1 MAMQKFNSLTPREF
15 AKRILEIENPTV
27 VIHVNPD
34 GDTVGCAAGMMA
46 IFRALG
52 KSVNYASSDEI
63 PKRLEF
69 LVKGYERTSSFDGRE
84 IVAVDIASPSQLGTL
99 SHLAICGRVSVML
112 DHHELGN
119 PYADN
124 LIIPGM
130 SSAGEVLYLV
140 ARELEAMGKIKIDEK
155 IATPIYAAISS
166 DSGRFSYSA
175 TTADTYR
182 RAAELIEI
190 GIDFAGINHNIFN
203 SKPIEQITA
212 DGIVASKIKLEC
224 NGKIAFSTISREDIE
239 KSGLKIIHFDTA
251 IDVVRQVLG
260 AEVAFVIKEMSDG
273 KIKASIR
280 SRYLPVSDVAAYFG
294 GGGHIL
300 AAGCSFS
307 VNTVEEAASLLVAK
321 LKEKLG
327 E

>member
-1 MAMQKFNSLTPREF
+1 MNEFKSLTPRDF

-84 IVAVDIASPSQLGTL
+84 IVAVDVASPSQLGTL
-99 SHLAICGRVSVML
+99 SHLATEGRVSVML
-112 DHHELGN
+112 DHHEIGN

-140 ARELEAMGKIKIDEK
+140 ARELEEMGKIKIDKE

-182 RAAELIEI
+182 RAASLIDL
-190 GIDFAGINHNIFN
+190 GIDFADINHSIFN

-212 DGIVASKIKLEC
+212 DGITASKIRLEC
-224 NGKIAFSTISREDIE
+224 NGKVAFSTISAEDIA
-239 KSGLKIIHFDTA
+239 KSGLRMVHFDTA
-251 IDVVRQVLG
+251 IDIVRQVLG
-260 AEVAFVIKEMSDG
+260 AEIAFVIKEMPDG

-280 SRYLPVSDVAAYFG
+280 SRHTNVSDIAAHFG
-294 GGGHIL
+294 GGGHYL
-300 AAGCSFS
+300 AAGCSFN
-307 VNTVEEAASLLVAK
+307 VRTVDEAAAQLIAK
-321 LKEKLG
+321 IKEILG